1 MNEIQKK
8 RYLDCKYLDAGMD
21 GMLCS
26 MDMCTTCKEF
36 NGEHCSYFKLKEN
49 LDEIEQKEIEQ
60 IAREIAKRDCYLYDK
75 CPKEHKHNCISLN
88 PAIMLESSKNY
99 ITIATWLYNANYR
112 NCKDKVVLTERE
124 HEIAMKNQY
133 DVGFRFGYKKMQ
145 EELAKASELKAE
157 TIKLAKQEMA
167 KDIKNKFKELLSQYC
182 ETMSR
187 DFAFKILDKT
197 IEQCEVSIEE

>member
-1 MNEIQKK
+1 MWRTTKMNEIQKK
-8 RYLDCKYLDAGMD
+8 IYLDCKYLDAGMD

-60 IAREIAKRDCYLYDK
+60 IAKALDEI
-75 CPKEHKHNCISLN
+75 E
-88 PAIMLESSKNY
+88 AIMWENAAYDTPDMAK
-99 ITIATWLYNANYR
+99 AFYNAGYR
-112 NCKDKVVLTERE
+112 QVKDKIVLTERE

-133 DVGFRFGYKKMQ
+133 DVGFRFGCKKMQ
-145 EELAKASELKAE
+145 EELRQASELKAE